1 MEEMTREDLIQLV
14 ESLKKELKDVKET
27 KDFYFNRCCKYEE
40 RYDLLRNTLENI
52 LKMTESN

>member
-27 KDFYFNRCCKYEE
+27 KEFYFNRCCKYEG
-40 RYDLLRNTLENI
+40 RYDNLRNTLENI